1 MIKNLLKR
9 IGIGLSPEEKN
20 KRRLKAML
28 EEMLKL
34 TKKRDLKGVKEI
46 HQSFQHLIK
55 DVFGKLEG
63 GRKITQEEMNYDL
76 ARNNIINSFSGG
88 FSEEQRQERL
98 EEAQQYIDLL

>member
-1 MIKNLLKR
+1 MINWLKKL
-9 IGIGLSPEEKN
+9 GIGLSQEEKN
-20 KRRLKAML
+20 KKRLKALL
-28 EEMLKL
+28 EEMLELAKEG
-34 TKKRDLKGVKEI
+34 DLKGVKEI

-88 FSEEQRQERL
+88 FSEEQREERL
-98 EEAQQYIDLL
+98 EEAQKYIDLL

>member
-1 MIKNLLKR
+1 MINWLKKL
-9 IGIGLSPEEKN
+9 GIGLSQEEKN
-20 KRRLKAML
+20 KKRLKALL
-28 EEMLKL
+28 EEMLELAKEG
-34 TKKRDLKGVKEI
+34 DLKGVKEI

-76 ARNNIINSFSGG
+76 ARNNIINSFSDG